1 MRELIPV
8 YFLASA
14 VIFCIAAAVI
24 IRLRDVRTVIGMP
37 EQDFIDRFVAIK
49 KEQLKNTGGGFPLHY
64 YVALL
69 IFCPLMGGL
78 LAYLLCRDFLIALL
92 IAAVCLILPDLL
104 VKILANRQ
112 RILFEQRYARALRSL
127 ASALR
132 SNMTIQQAVEDTC
145 NNVFIHESVRAGFRQ
160 IASDLKV
167 GIPVKDAF
175 ERFAKN
181 SGSQDAWD
189 VAAAIAMQN
198 EVGGNEA
205 YVVSNISQ
213 NINDR
218 IMLRKEIKSL
228 FADTDV
234 MIFVMDVI
242 PVTIIIG
249 LYFYAPQYI
258 VPYFENAMMTLLFF
272 GLLAVMAVG
281 TFVIRRMARSAKEG

>member
-1 MRELIPV
+1 MNELIPV
-8 YFLASA
+8 YFLAAAS
-14 VIFCIAAAVI
+14 VFCIAAAVI
-24 IRLRDVRTVIGMP
+24 LYLRSVKTVIGNP
-37 EQDFIDRFVAIK
+37 ERDFIDGLVTRKREKLNDA
-49 KEQLKNTGGGFPLHY
+49 GGGFPFRY
-64 YVALL
+64 YAALFV
-69 IFCPLMGGL
+69 FCPLLGGT
-78 LAYLLCRDFLIALL
+78 LAYLLCRDFVIALL
-92 IAAVCLILPDLL
+92 IALVCLILPDIF
-104 VKILANRQ
+104 VRVTANRH
-112 RILFEQRYARALRSL
+112 RALFENRYARALRSM

-145 NNVFIHESVRAGFRQ
+145 RNIFIHESVRIGFRQ

-181 SGSQDAWD
+181 TGSRDAWD
-189 VAAAIAMQN
+189 VAAAISMQH

-205 YVVSNISQ
+205 YVVSSIAQ

-234 MIFVMDVI
+234 MIFVMDI
-242 PVTIIIG
+242 MPVAIIAG

-258 VPYFENAMMTLLFF
+258 MPYFDNSLMTLLFF
-272 GLLAVMAVG
+272 GLLAVMASG
-281 TFVIRRMARSAKEG
+281 AFVIRRMARSAKEG